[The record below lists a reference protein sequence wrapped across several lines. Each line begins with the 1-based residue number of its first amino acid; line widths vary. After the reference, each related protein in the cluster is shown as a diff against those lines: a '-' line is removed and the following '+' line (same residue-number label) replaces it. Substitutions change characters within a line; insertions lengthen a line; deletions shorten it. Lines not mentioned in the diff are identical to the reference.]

1 MRYDPG
7 GYFKPHQNGSYTRP
21 DGSESSR
28 LTLMYLNDGGGGDF
42 TGGETRFLLAGPRAA
57 NARPRRTAGQ
67 KGVSLDDEVTSLV
80 PCCGDALV
88 FSHELLH
95 EGAVI
100 TAGRKYAVRTD
111 VMYENVRRPLEARQ
125 EGLNQ

>member
-1 MRYDPG
+1 M
-7 GYFKPHQNGSYTRP
+7 
-21 DGSESSR
+21 
-28 LTLMYLNDGGGGDF
+28 
-42 TGGETRFLLAGPRAA
+42 LAGPRAA
-57 NARPRRTAGQ
+57 NARPRRTAER
-67 KGVSLDDEVTSLV
+67 KGASLDDEVTSVV

-95 EGAVI
+95 KGAVI